1 MDKKTRRIISTIA
14 IVAIIILLT
23 VFMVIRTSNKTRDNA
38 ISHMKSI
45 VQEQSVMVKN
55 YVDNAEQTLNAF
67 RTAQEVESVL
77 KNPDNADAAYSAQ
90 KYTED
95 FSATVSDPEGIWIGD
110 WKTHVLT
117 HTNSDVVG
125 ITTRKDPDSLK
136 QLQDSMM
143 NAPDNLYN
151 AGIIISPASGK
162 QILSMYKAVI
172 IDGQPEGLV
181 GFGIFTENLASAL
194 STMEFNTIG
203 TTFSMINVK
212 DKKYIFCENKEM
224 VGVETTD
231 ADIIDICSKYADTS
245 ESDTGSFESKSDI
258 SFYSYMGDTG
268 WLLIVTSPSSE
279 VFEFSK
285 SINLNMISF
294 CTICIILIIIFNVIS
309 IKQEETLQKLEA
321 SKKKQASIT
330 KNLHLAT
337 LKDIL
342 TDVNNRISFINDFSK
357 DKDGNFKV
365 ADCPDTPYCFAMFNI
380 SKFSQV
386 NITYGH
392 DVGDMVLA
400 TTADILKKHFD
411 AESIYRTGSDE
422 FVVAIQ
428 NPNMNTSGFQ
438 LQVNNAL
445 AELQS
450 PREIGN
456 VRLTLFYSAAIV
468 KKGVSISPVVL
479 ITLKDLINKNGSAI
493 NNSATF
499 VDMDFA

>member
-1 MDKKTRRIISTIA
+1 MDKKTRRIISTLA
-14 IVAIIILLT
+14 VVAVIILLT
-23 VFMVIRTSNKTRDNA
+23 VFMVIRTSDKTRENA

-45 VQEQSVMVKN
+45 AQEQSVMIKN

-67 RTAQEVESVL
+67 RTASEVENVL
-77 KNPDNADAAYSAQ
+77 KNPDNVGISASAQ

-117 HTNSDVVG
+117 HTNSGVVG
-125 ITTRKDPDSLK
+125 ITTRTDPDSLK
-136 QLQDSMM
+136 QLQDSML

-172 IDGQPEGLV
+172 IDGNPEGLV

-194 STMEFNTIG
+194 NTMEFNTAG
-203 TTFSMINVK
+203 TTFSMVNVK
-212 DKKYIFCENKEM
+212 DKKYIFCDNPEM
-224 VGVETTD
+224 VGEETTD
-231 ADIIDICSKYADTS
+231 ADIIDICNQYADTS
-245 ESDTGSFESKSDI
+245 ESITGSFEGKKDI

-268 WLLIVTSPSSE
+268 WLLVVTSPSSE
-279 VFEFSK
+279 VFEFSR
-285 SINLNMISF
+285 SININIISF
-294 CTICIILIIIFNVIS
+294 CTVCIILMIIFNVIS
-309 IKQEETLQKLEA
+309 IKQEQTLQKLEA

-357 DKDGNFKV
+357 DKDGNPKV
-365 ADCPDTPYCFAMFNI
+365 ADCPETPYCFAMFNI

-392 DVGDMVLA
+392 DIGDMVLA

-422 FVVAIQ
+422 FVVAVQ
-428 NPNMNTSGFQ
+428 SPNMNTSGFQ
-438 LQVNNAL
+438 LQVNHAL

-456 VRLTLFYSAAIV
+456 IRLTLFYSSAIV
-468 KKGVSISPVVL
+468 KKGVSISPAVL

-499 VDMDFA
+499 LDMDFA

>member
-1 MDKKTRRIISTIA
+1 MNKKTRRIISTLVIIA
-14 IVAIIILLT
+14 VIILLT
-23 VFMVIRTSNKTRDNA
+23 VFMVIRTSNKTRENA

-45 VQEQSVMVKN
+45 AQEQSVMILN
-55 YVDNAEQTLNAF
+55 YVENAEHTLNSF
-67 RTAQEVESVL
+67 RTALEVESVL
-77 KNPDNADAAYSAQ
+77 KNPDDVKTVASAQ

-125 ITTRKDPDSLK
+125 ITTREDPDSLK
-136 QLQDSMM
+136 KLQDSMM

-151 AGIIISPASGK
+151 AGIIISPASNK

-194 STMEFNTIG
+194 NTMEFNTVG

-212 DKKYIFCENKEM
+212 DKKYIFCDNQEM
-224 VGVETTD
+224 VGVEATD
-231 ADIIDICSKYADTS
+231 TDIIDICNQYADTS
-245 ESDTGSFESKSDI
+245 ESITGSFESKDDI
-258 SFYSYMGDTG
+258 NFYSYIGDMG

-285 SINLNMISF
+285 SVNLNMISF
-294 CTICIILIIIFNVIS
+294 CAVCIILMIIFNVIS

-321 SKKKQASIT
+321 SKKKQAHIT

-342 TDVNNRISFINDFSK
+342 TDVNNRIKFINDFSK
-357 DKDGNFKV
+357 DKDGNLKV

-386 NITYGH
+386 NIRYGH

-400 TTADILKKHFD
+400 TTADILKKYFD
-411 AESIYRTGSDE
+411 EQSIYRTGSDE
-422 FVVAIQ
+422 FVVAFQ
-428 NPNMNTSGFQ
+428 NPNMHTSSFQ
-438 LQVNNAL
+438 LKVNNAL

-456 VRLTLFYSAAIV
+456 VKLNLFYSAAIV

-479 ITLKDLINKNGSAI
+479 ITLKDLINKNSSSM
-493 NNSATF
+493 NNYATF
-499 VDMDFA
+499 VDMDFS